1 MLCDDTKL
9 AFVYCLG
16 FKFRTKGFTY
26 TPPTGAKALN
36 TANFAEPTV
45 TDPSAFYQNKIY
57 TGNGSTN
64 ALTFDGNSDMQPDF
78 VWIKDRSEADSHA
91 LFDSVRGV
99 QKYLQPNTTS
109 DEQTSSDGIT
119 SFNSDGFTIGGNL
132 NPINSSGD
140 SFVAWCLKA
149 NGAGSSDDTGGITVT
164 RSTASH
170 QGFSICKG
178 TSTSGT
184 QNFAHGLGA
193 KPEFVILR
201 DLEDSSQNWQVQHK
215 DVNTNMK
222 DITTLGLNRNN
233 AAGSSSNWWGT
244 EPTSTLQY
252 FTTNQ
257 VTGTNDF
264 VAFYLG
270 ALED

>member
-1 MLCDDTKL
+1 MLESC
-9 AFVYCLG
+9 
-16 FKFRTKGFTY
+16 
-26 TPPTGAKALN
+26 
-36 TANFAEPTV
+36 
-45 TDPSAFYQNKIY
+45 
-57 TGNGSTN
+57 GS
-64 ALTFDGNSDMQPDF
+64 
-78 VWIKDRSEADSHA
+78 
-91 LFDSVRGV
+91 
-99 QKYLQPNTTS
+99 
-109 DEQTSSDGIT
+109 
-119 SFNSDGFTIGGNL
+119 
-132 NPINSSGD
+132 
-140 SFVAWCLKA
+140 
-149 NGAGSSDDTGGITVT
+149 GSSDDTGGITVT

-201 DLEDSSQNWQVQHK
+201 DLEDGSQHFQVQHK

-222 DITTLGLNRNN
+222 DITTLGLNRNVD
-233 AAGSSSNWWGT
+233 AGSSTDWWGA

-264 VAFYLG
+264 VCYLFRRIPGLIGIGSYIGNGQDDDDGPFIAIDDGASGFKPAFLMLKEYNGSNNGRWFIRDNTREPINPTKTDLYADGTDVEYTDSNSDIDFYANGFKIRADAGGYNQDG
-270 ALED
+270 ANNLYIAFAENPFGGDSVAQAKAR